1 MNWNDDQSLAT
12 IVQAVTEF
20 EKTHSH
26 VSGWAINGKASDA
39 CQSLLLGGNANTL
52 SVYQDR
58 EVDDLS
64 YRVTLY
70 VTSDDQTEV
79 GASSATI
86 LLGGDLL
93 SQLEQIKAN
102 ASLAMNPA
110 YPLADQPKSPYPAV
124 ESYCPLIVADMNL
137 AHKKLIERVQ
147 LHAALLQ
154 NVQVNSAELYT
165 NVHHH
170 LLKTSQGIEAQKITT
185 DLYFEVAMELTPG
198 PNLQEVLKYWHFVGV
213 NDADVEAKLD
223 EVAQETQLTT
233 EAFMPPARESA
244 TILVDSYAISKI
256 AAAIASQL
264 NGSAEYSKGPHL
276 KPNDTLPSGEV
287 DASSDQLNL
296 TIDPTLKQMA
306 KTSAFTDEG
315 TVAEK
320 AHVIVDNKVQ
330 QQVLDTRLAH
340 YLSKAPNGIY
350 GNLVIPAG
358 TASRTELLNYA
369 DEVIEILDFSSL
381 LVNPS
386 SLTWSSEIKLGRL
399 YKNGQPVKTLKGGI
413 VSGNVRDSLTG
424 FKFSS
429 ETTSRNTAGGYFEAA
444 SGYQGPTFMLMWNGI
459 SIAGETDQETL

>member
-1 MNWNDDQSLAT
+1 MNWNDDQRLAG

-20 EKTHSH
+20 KNTHEP

-39 CQSLLLGGNANTL
+39 CQSLLLGGNANKL

-64 YRVTLY
+64 YKVTLY
-70 VTSDDQTEV
+70 VSSEDQREI

-86 LLGGDLL
+86 QLGDDLQH
-93 SQLEQIKAN
+93 QLEQIKAN

-110 YPLADQPKSPYPAV
+110 YPLAEQPNMPYLEV
-124 ESYCPLIVADMNL
+124 ESYCPIIVADMNL

-147 LHAALLQ
+147 QHATHLQ

-170 LLKTSQGIEAQKITT
+170 LLKTSKGIEAQKITT
-185 DLYFEVAMELTPG
+185 DLYFEVAMELAPG

-213 NDADVEAKLD
+213 NDATVEVKLD
-223 EVAQETQLTT
+223 EVAAETQLTT
-233 EAFMPPARESA
+233 EAFMPPARNKA

-264 NGSAEYSKGPHL
+264 NGSAEYSQGPHL
-276 KPNDTLPSGEV
+276 KPDDALPNGEV
-287 DASSDQLNL
+287 DARSDVFNL
-296 TIDPTLKQMA
+296 TIDPALKQMA

-320 AHVIVDNKVQ
+320 AEVIVNNTVQ

-340 YLSKAPNGIY
+340 YLNKAPNGIY

-358 TASRTELLNYA
+358 TASRTELLNQA

-399 YKNGQPVKTLKGGI
+399 YQKGQPIKTLKGGI

-429 ETTSRNTAGGYFEAA
+429 ETTLRNTAGGYFEAA
-444 SGYQGPTFMLMWNGI
+444 SGYNGPTFMLMWNGI
-459 SIAGETDQETL
+459 TIAGETDQETL